1 MGGIVGLRRQRGCE
15 IGVFGAG
22 GGVRRESHWCGGKCV
37 VFWHTGREGV
47 VGEFVG
53 GEGFREGVLW
63 ECHEGEAGDGG
74 GVGGVRGGVE
84 EVGGG

>member
-1 MGGIVGLRRQRGCE
+1 M
-15 IGVFGAG
+15 
-22 GGVRRESHWCGGKCV
+22 

-47 VGEFVG
+47 VGESVG